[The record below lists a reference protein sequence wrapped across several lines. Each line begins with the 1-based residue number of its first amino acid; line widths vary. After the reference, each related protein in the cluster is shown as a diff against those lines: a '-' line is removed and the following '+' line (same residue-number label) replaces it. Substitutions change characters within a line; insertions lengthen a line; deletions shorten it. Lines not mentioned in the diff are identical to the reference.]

1 VVDSGFRARGTTPR
15 RAGLG
20 SRLLALAIAS
30 VLVGACTNAAAT
42 ATPAASVAPAPS
54 VAASAAP
61 SAAASAAAASAAPS
75 AAASAAA
82 LDGTGLK
89 VGYISLG
96 DSVPFVKLVSDGI
109 KAEAAKA
116 HLDFQFCDAQ
126 IDAAKALAC
135 AQNFK
140 LKGVQGVLNFQV
152 DQKSSPEI
160 CAAYGGVPTIAI
172 DIVQK
177 PCQIAFMGAN
187 NAAAGKL
194 GGEAL
199 GKYAKDKW
207 NCDYTAYV
215 SLESSAAGD
224 ANAARMGGWRTGF
237 TEFCPIK
244 NEHILDP
251 ADRTDS
257 ALPAV
262 TSLLPALPGHRIVVV
277 AINEDGIL
285 GAEGAAKTLGRS
297 TDLFYGGQGTDP
309 SIWKDVACNPNYIVS
324 IAYFPERYGTLLIP
338 NIIAALK
345 GQTIPPLIYT
355 QHIVINKDNIRT
367 IYPATP
373 AC

>member
-1 VVDSGFRARGTTPR
+1 VAAAIILV
-15 RAGLG
+15 AGC
-20 SRLLALAIAS
+20 S
-30 VLVGACTNAAAT
+30 NAAVT
-42 ATPAASVAPAPS
+42 TAPS
-54 VAASAAP
+54 AAAPETAAPSAAPSAAAPESAAP
-61 SAAASAAAASAAPS
+61 SAAASEAAASP
-75 AAASAAA
+75 AASMP
-82 LDGTGLK
+82 DGSGLK

-109 KAEAAKA
+109 KSSAAA
-116 HLDFQFCDAQ
+116 ANLDLQFCDSQ

-152 DQKSSPEI
+152 TQKSSPEI

-177 PCQIAFMGAN
+177 PCQVAFMGAN
-187 NAAAGKL
+187 NAEAGKL
-194 GGEAL
+194 GGEAI
-199 GKYAKDKW
+199 GKYAKDTW

-224 ANAARMGGWRTGF
+224 ANAARMGGYRTGF

-244 NEHILDP
+244 NEHVLDP

-262 TSLLPALPGHRIVVV
+262 TSLLPALPGNRIIVV

-285 GAEGAAKTLGRS
+285 GAEGAAKTLGRAS
-297 TDLFYGGQGTDP
+297 DLFYSGQGTDP
-309 SIWKDVACNPNYIVS
+309 SIWKDVACNPNYIAS

-338 NIIAALK
+338 NIIAELK
-345 GQTIPPLIYT
+345 GQQIPALIYT
-355 QHIVINKDNIRT
+355 QHIVITKDNIRT